1 MHKWR
6 VSRAAARI
14 ALVALAVACLMAQNA
29 PPAQGGGR
37 RGGRGGFNAVAGR
50 PTGDPAQ
57 IARGKTLYGVQ
68 CTGCHGADLRGG
80 DMGGPNLLR
89 SQALLSDQ
97 NGENILPILQGS
109 RQAQGMP
116 NFSSNPAA
124 DLKAVAAYLRSV
136 AASIGRQGIPPEVGV
151 PAGSI
156 LVGDAK
162 AGQAYFDSKCAACH
176 SAVGDLK
183 GLAARIADPKVL
195 QDTWVGG
202 GGRGG
207 RRGGGD
213 AEPSPRRT
221 VTASVTLPSGQVLSG
236 KVVQVDDFL
245 VSLELED
252 GTLRSFRRDGPQ
264 PKVEI
269 HDPLQAHRELLAA
282 YSDKDMHDVT
292 AYLATLK

>member
-14 ALVALAVACLMAQNA
+14 ALVALAAACLTAQDA
-29 PPAQGGGR
+29 PPVPGGGR
-37 RGGRGGFNAVAGR
+37 RGGRGGGFNAVAGR

-116 NFSSNPAA
+116 NFSSSPAA

-162 AGQAYFDSKCAACH
+162 AGEAFFDTKCAACH
-176 SAVGDLK
+176 SALGDLK
-183 GLAARIADPKVL
+183 GLAARVADPKIL
-195 QDTWVGG
+195 QDTWVA
-202 GGRGG
+202 GGRSG
-207 RRGGGD
+207 RRGGEVD
-213 AEPSPRRT
+213 PSPRRA
-221 VTASVTLPSGQVLSG
+221 VTASVTLPSGQVVSG

-245 VSLELED
+245 VSLEFPD

-264 PKVEI
+264 PQVEI
-269 HDPLQAHRELLAA
+269 HDPHAGAPRVALGL
-282 YSDKDMHDVT
+282 
-292 AYLATLK
+292 

>member
-14 ALVALAVACLMAQNA
+14 AFVALAVVCLTAQDV
-29 PPAQGGGR
+29 PPAPGGGR
-37 RGGRGGFNAVAGR
+37 RGGRGGGFNAVAGR
-50 PTGDPAQ
+50 PAGDPAE
-57 IARGKTLYGVQ
+57 ITRGKTLYGVQ

-89 SQALLSDQ
+89 SQAILSDG
-97 NGENILPILQGS
+97 NGENILPILENG
-109 RQAQGMP
+109 RPALGMP
-116 NFSSNPAA
+116 SFASNSEA
-124 DLKAVAAYLRSV
+124 DRKAIAAYLRSV
-136 AASIGRQGIPPEVGV
+136 AASIGRQGMPPEVGV

-162 AGQAYFDSKCAACH
+162 AGQVYFDSKCAACH
-176 SAVGDLK
+176 SAIGDLK

-202 GGRGG
+202 GRGG
-207 RRGGGD
+207 RRGGD
-213 AEPSPRRT
+213 AEPSPRHT
-221 VTASVTLPSGQVLSG
+221 VTASVTLPSGQVVSG

-245 VSLELED
+245 VSFELDD
-252 GTLRSFRRDGPQ
+252 GTLRSFRRDGAQPQ
-264 PKVEI
+264 VEI
-269 HDPLQAHRELLAA
+269 HDPMQAHREMLAA